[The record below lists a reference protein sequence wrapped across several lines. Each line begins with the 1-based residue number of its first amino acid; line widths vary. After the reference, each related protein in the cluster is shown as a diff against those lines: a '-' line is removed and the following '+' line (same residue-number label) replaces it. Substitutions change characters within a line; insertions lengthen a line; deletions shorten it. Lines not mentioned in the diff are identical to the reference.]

1 MCVGGE
7 QVCPGLLKAD
17 LPTRMGVGSG
27 RGQRPGLPWEGDPGP
42 QQPTRG
48 DPPLHS
54 ACFFRTVRG
63 PRLLARGPQCVLEDT
78 RAEPAVDHGD
88 SREAWM
94 NRRRPETHPM
104 TEQTPQVGPEG
115 KALPTLQTGKPR
127 LIEVK

>member
-1 MCVGGE
+1 MSGVSRFG
-7 QVCPGLLKAD
+7 PGLPRAD

-27 RGQRPGLPWEGDPGP
+27 RGQRPGLPWGGHPGP
-42 QQPTRG
+42 QQPTG
-48 DPPLHS
+48 WHPPLHS

-63 PRLLARGPQCVLEDT
+63 PWLLVRGPQGVLEDT

-94 NRRRPETHPM
+94 NRRKPETHPL
-104 TEQTPQVGPEG
+104 TEQAPQVGPEG
-115 KALPTLQTGKPR
+115 KALPTLQTEKSR